1 MKKFENLKWIEMM
14 DRLNQ
19 AVTLIT
25 EHRPDIKNNKLVVQM
40 LHDTTRGNIT
50 REIGNKYR
58 KADLVRISNELATLV
73 RG

>member
-14 DRLNQ
+14 NRINE

-25 EHRPDIKNNKLVVQM
+25 EHRADIKDHKLVVQM
-40 LHDTTRGNIT
+40 LNDTNNIT
-50 REIGNKYR
+50 REIGKKYT